1 MGRVKLGEPRGKP
14 WKTSGLRKGS
24 TVGDGLEVRA
34 FLGKGAFGAVYRVKR
49 QADGQ
54 NYALKIV
61 DIRNR
66 SQRGKQ
72 GAVNEIRVLAA
83 VESEF
88 VIRFWEAFV
97 ECEKLHIVTE
107 FAQGSDLAHKF
118 EQLSLIEQ
126 RLPEDKVWSYFAQ
139 LCLGLQALHSVNIL
153 HRDLKPANVLLVSD
167 DRLKIADLG
176 IAKVLNGDEPVA
188 KTQCGTPAYF
198 SPELWRNQPYDD
210 RSDVWALGCILYEMV
225 MMKLPFH
232 KAKHVLWGVFSPPDH
247 ANTELNTLIKMI
259 LVVNSKE
266 RPDVASLL
274 EHERVKDLTSSLLPT
289 ASANR
294 DAPPGAEDAQSA
306 AESKGAAPTI
316 SQIKVPRQKKALAG
330 RDWLPSPRY
339 ATSSKQAADR
349 AEPADTAAG
358 IQGNNGRGQATLGGS
373 MAGQHRSPRHEERL
387 VPLSIPSVN
396 EQAALRE
403 RFAAYSQQHQGQHQ
417 QQEQQQLELRN
428 RAVERPNNQMQ
439 SFASTHSPRSHRLFA
454 RGSASDGLARAE
466 HPHDRIGTSTIGKM
480 GRGLHGKDG
489 RSLAGRLLDARP
501 DSRDSAALRARMSLT
516 QVASR
521 VLQPQP
527 ARASQDS
534 TPGPAAAEA
543 TLAPSS
549 ARQWLDSHQL
559 TDRPARLHDSDLQIR
574 LPTPPMGS
582 HPQQVHSIQGRN
594 TGRDLDTLALAPRP
608 PQAAPTAGLDLPTQS
623 VRSGSFPRS
632 SGFGAFVMV

>member
-97 ECEKLHIVTE
+97 EYEKLHIVTE
-107 FAQGSDLAHKF
+107 FAQGSDLARRF
-118 EQLSLIEQ
+118 EELSLVEQ
-126 RLPEDKVWSYFAQ
+126 RLSEDTVWSYFAQ

-247 ANTELNTLIKMI
+247 ADTELNTLIKTI

-266 RPDVASLL
+266 RPDVAGLL
-274 EHERVKDLTSSLLPT
+274 EHERVKALTSSLLPA
-289 ASANR
+289 ASADR
-294 DAPPGAEDAQSA
+294 EAKPGAEDAQSA
-306 AESKGAAPTI
+306 AESKGAVPMI

-339 ATSSKQAADR
+339 ATSSGQAADE
-349 AEPADTAAG
+349 AESADTATG
-358 IQGNNGRGQATLGGS
+358 RQGKNRRGQGTLGGS
-373 MAGQHRSPRHEERL
+373 MAGQHRSPRQEERL
-387 VPLSIPSVN
+387 VPLPIPTYN

-417 QQEQQQLELRN
+417 QPEQHEGRN
-428 RAVERPNNQMQ
+428 RPVERPNNQMQ
-439 SFASTHSPRSHRLFA
+439 SFASTHTPRSHRPFA
-454 RGSASDGLARAE
+454 RGNASDGLARAE
-466 HPHDRIGTSTIGKM
+466 HPRARIGTSTIGKM
-480 GRGLHGKDG
+480 GRSLHGKDG
-489 RSLAGRLLDARP
+489 PSLAGQLLHARP

-521 VLQPQP
+521 VQPQP
-527 ARASQDS
+527 PRASQDNA
-534 TPGPAAAEA
+534 PGPAAAEA

-549 ARQWLDSHQL
+549 ARQWLDAHQL
-559 TDRPARLHDSDLQIR
+559 TDRPDSLHDSDLQSR
-574 LPTPPMGS
+574 FPTPPM
-582 HPQQVHSIQGRN
+582 HPKQVHSIQGRN

-623 VRSGSFPRS
+623 GRSGSFPRS